1 MEKMTAA
8 QQQMVL
14 DNYNLVHY
22 VMHKKF
28 SSYYPGSYEY
38 EDLSQEGYLGL
49 CLAAMRYDDEKASF
63 TTYAFN
69 YIWGKIICYINTKSG
84 WAFHYRTLL
93 DDGRMSDYM
102 HISYGSLNEFTCES
116 NSSDKR
122 CELFEII
129 PDRNCDCD
137 YDRFEIYID
146 LLPAFK
152 KASSRYG
159 EKIFEL
165 SLEGYAQRELSSI
178 IGISRPQLSRILNK
192 AKDIYFAY
200 QTYNPKYPDPVVLEM
215 LDKGY
220 SKKIIA
226 DILNVDLSYIKR
238 VIYNNRK

>member
-1 MEKMTAA
+1 M
-8 QQQMVL
+8 Q
-14 DNYNLVHY
+14 
-22 VMHKKF
+22 
-28 SSYYPGSYEY
+28 
-38 EDLSQEGYLGL
+38 
-49 CLAAMRYDDEKASF
+49 YDYEKASF

-69 YIWGKIICYINTKSG
+69 YIWGKIIHYINTKSG

-93 DDGRMSDYM
+93 DDGRMSNYM
-102 HISYGSLNEFTCES
+102 HIPYGSLNEFTCES
-116 NSSDKR
+116 NSSNKK

-129 PDRNCDCD
+129 PDRNCD
-137 YDRFEIYID
+137 YDRLEIYID
-146 LLPAFK
+146 LLPALK

-159 EKIFEL
+159 KKIFEL
-165 SLEGYAQRELSSI
+165 LLEGHTQCELSSI
-178 IGISRPQLSRILNK
+178 IGISRSYLSRILNK
-192 AKDIYFAY
+192 AKDIYFAF

>member
-28 SSYYPGSYEY
+28 PSYYPGSYEY

-69 YIWGKIICYINTKSG
+69 CIWGKIICYINTKSG

-102 HISYGSLNEFTCES
+102 HIPYGSLNEFTCES
-116 NSSDKR
+116 NSSDKK

-129 PDRNCDCD
+129 PDRNCD
-137 YDRFEIYID
+137 YDRLEIYID
-146 LLPAFK
+146 LLPALK
-152 KASSRYG
+152 NASSRHG
-159 EKIFEL
+159 K
-165 SLEGYAQRELSSI
+165 
-178 IGISRPQLSRILNK
+178 
-192 AKDIYFAY
+192 
-200 QTYNPKYPDPVVLEM
+200 
-215 LDKGY
+215 
-220 SKKIIA
+220 
-226 DILNVDLSYIKR
+226 
-238 VIYNNRK
+238 